1 MPNWISALLGRLKGE
16 PAHAQPWQPSQSALD
31 TAGAPTPPTNG
42 EAGAPGPSPA
52 PAEWPATALSR
63 SLQWVFGLGPP
74 QGQPPPAP
82 DAPNLAMLHAAVQ
95 QMSQEAQ
102 RAADWVPRV
111 PALLPRL
118 LKSLEQDPSQA
129 PDLARQLN
137 QDPALLAEVWEAAR
151 ASANP
156 LPTQGAAPAP
166 PQSSS
171 ALDPAAAVA
180 QLGLD
185 GLRLAMAS
193 VAFKPTVGTDAGPFT
208 RQGVPRVH
216 LLGRHCA
223 NACTA
228 LAQAR
233 GADAF
238 NAYLSGWALHA
249 GWLVAL
255 RMADRA
261 TPLFKPDPHGLS
273 PRHLSLQTSLPRTDG
288 PDTPDLLD
296 HAVIQLSLRVAS
308 RWELPSIVL
317 GALKGLV
324 DEDARA
330 QWAEATAL
338 LSDAAQAARLR
349 VLADLGWLDGPLA
362 TAALHL
368 PDDARAWLLA
378 PDTTPV
384 ET

>member
-1 MPNWISALLGRLKGE
+1 MSHWISTLLGRLLGE
-16 PAHAQPWQPSQSALD
+16 PAHAQTKQQRPNTLG
-31 TAGAPTPPTNG
+31 TADVPTPPTDSQ
-42 EAGAPGPSPA
+42 ASAPGQGPA
-52 PAEWPATALSR
+52 SAEWPATALSR

-74 QGQPPPAP
+74 DAQPPPTP

-102 RAADWVPRV
+102 RAADWVPSV

-129 PDLARQLN
+129 PDLARQLT

-151 ASANP
+151 AAAKPS
-156 LPTQGAAPAP
+156 LFQGIAPAP
-166 PQSSS
+166 PQSSA
-171 ALDPAAAVA
+171 ALDPATAVA

-193 VAFKPTVGTDAGPFT
+193 VAFKPTVGADAGPFT

-216 LLGRHCA
+216 LLGQHCA

-233 GADAF
+233 GANAF
-238 NAYLSGWALHA
+238 AAFLSGWALHA
-249 GWLVAL
+249 GLLVAL

-273 PRHLSLQTSLPRTDG
+273 PRHLSLQTALPRTDG
-288 PDTPDLLD
+288 PDTPDLLN
-296 HAVIQLSLRVAS
+296 HVVIQLSLRVAS
-308 RWELPSIVL
+308 RWELPSSVL

-324 DEDARA
+324 DDDARA

-349 VLADLGWLDGPLA
+349 VLADLGWLDSPLA
-362 TAALHL
+362 TAAATL

-378 PDTTPV
+378 ADTAMAAA
-384 ET
+384 